1 MNITVTAER
10 PENDKVVATITVPAA
25 DVDSYVANAYKDIA
39 RRYQFQGFRR
49 GRAPRPVIDGIVGRE
64 AVLADAT
71 NDILNDAQPIMLD
84 ELDIVPVER
93 PDFGEDPS
101 LVVEHEDYVINVT
114 ITVPP
119 TVELESY
126 DAVDINMPPQEATE
140 AEIDLQINQLLQYQ
154 TTYEDVEDDRPAS
167 EGDIITVDIANN
179 EGADDLAGKNRT
191 MALTADSLPEELV
204 EGIVGMKKGE
214 TKKVTWTR
222 SHMHGDHEHVHNY
235 DVDVTLSAIK
245 QAVTPEL
252 DDELAKKSFGFDTV
266 AELRDAVKE
275 EIEED
280 KKRSLP
286 NLKEDRVVEEL
297 GKRVAVEE
305 LPEAYENQV
314 FQELANEFLTTL
326 QRQGMSLDM
335 YLGARQIDTNAFL
348 EDLHKQAAER
358 ARQSLALDAL
368 AKKLGFEASED
379 DVNEEF
385 RKAGIE
391 DIVASIKEF
400 TNDGRISAIRESI
413 RRTKAV
419 QWLVENANVTEVDEV
434 AERAAAEGDAA
445 DAEATAN
452 EE

>member
-10 PENDKVVATITVPAA
+10 LENDKVAATITVPAA
-25 DVDSYVANAYKDIA
+25 EVDNYVAQAYKDIA

-64 AVLADAT
+64 AILADAT
-71 NDILNDAQPIMLD
+71 NDLLNDAQPIMLD
-84 ELDIVPVER
+84 ELDLVPVER
-93 PDFGEDPS
+93 PDFGEDPA
-101 LVVEHEDYVINVT
+101 LVVEHEDYVVTAT

-119 TVELESY
+119 TVELES
-126 DAVDINMPPQEATE
+126 DEPVSINMPPEEATE
-140 AEIDLQINQLLQYQ
+140 AEIDLQVNQLLAYQ
-154 TTYEDVEDDRPAS
+154 VTYEDVEEDRGA
-167 EGDIITVDIANN
+167 EVGDIITVDIANK

-204 EGIVGMKKGE
+204 AGIEGMKKGE
-214 TKKVTWTR
+214 TKEVTWER

-235 DVDVTLSAIK
+235 VVEVTLNAIK

-252 DDELAKKSFGFDTV
+252 NDELAKKSFGFDTV

-297 GKRVAVEE
+297 GKRVADVE

-314 FQELANEFLTTL
+314 FQELANEFLTSL

-335 YLGARQIDTNAFL
+335 YLGARQIDTDAFL
-348 EDLHKQAAER
+348 ADLHKQAAVR
-358 ARQSLALDAL
+358 ARQGLALDAL
-368 AKKLGFEASED
+368 AKIKGFVATLDDVREEFVKAGVENVEASM
-379 DVNEEF
+379 EEF
-385 RKAGIE
+385 RK
-391 DIVASIKEF
+391 
-400 TNDGRISAIRESI
+400 DGRISAIRESI

-434 AERAAAEGDAA
+434 AERNNAEASKETESE
-445 DAEATAN
+445 DAE
-452 EE
+452 

>member
-10 PENDKVVATITVPAA
+10 LENDKVAATITVPAA
-25 DVDSYVANAYKDIA
+25 EVDNYVAQAYKDIA

-64 AVLADAT
+64 AILADAT
-71 NDILNDAQPIMLD
+71 NDLLNDAQPIMLD
-84 ELDIVPVER
+84 ELDLVPVER
-93 PDFGEDPS
+93 PDFGEDPA
-101 LVVEHEDYVINVT
+101 LVVEHEDYVVTAT

-119 TVELESY
+119 TVELES
-126 DAVDINMPPQEATE
+126 DEPVSINMPPEEATE
-140 AEIDLQINQLLQYQ
+140 AEIDLQVNQLLAYQ
-154 TTYEDVEDDRPAS
+154 GTYEDVEEGRGA
-167 EGDIITVDIANN
+167 EVGDIITVDIANK

-204 EGIVGMKKGE
+204 AGIEGMKKGE
-214 TKKVTWTR
+214 TKEVTWER

-235 DVDVTLSAIK
+235 VVEVTLNAIK

-297 GKRVAVEE
+297 GKRVADVE

-314 FQELANEFLTTL
+314 FQELANEFLTSL

-335 YLGARQIDTNAFL
+335 YLGARQIDTDAFL
-348 EDLHKQAAER
+348 ADLHKQAAER
-358 ARQSLALDAL
+358 ARQGLALDAL
-368 AKKLGFEASED
+368 AKIKGFVATLDDVREEFVKAGVENVEASM
-379 DVNEEF
+379 EEF
-385 RKAGIE
+385 RK
-391 DIVASIKEF
+391 
-400 TNDGRISAIRESI
+400 DGRISAIRESI

-434 AERAAAEGDAA
+434 AERNNAEASKETESE
-445 DAEATAN
+445 DAE
-452 EE
+452 

>member
-1 MNITVTAER
+1 LKITVTAER
-10 PENDKVVATITVPAA
+10 LENDKVAATITVPAA
-25 DVDSYVANAYKDIA
+25 EVDNYVAQAYKTIA

-64 AVLADAT
+64 AILADAT
-71 NDILNDAQPIMLD
+71 NDLLNDAQPIMLD
-84 ELDIVPVER
+84 ELDLVPVER
-93 PDFGEDPS
+93 PDFGEDPA
-101 LVVEHEDYVINVT
+101 LVAEHEDYVITAT

-119 TVELESY
+119 TVELEST
-126 DAVDINMPPQEATE
+126 DAVAINMPPEEATE
-140 AEIDLQINQLLQYQ
+140 AEIDMQVNQLLAYQ
-154 TTYEDVEDDRPAS
+154 VTYEDVEEDRGA
-167 EGDIITVDIANN
+167 EAGDIITVDIANK

-204 EGIVGMKKGE
+204 AGIEGMKKGE
-214 TKKVTWTR
+214 TKEVAWDR

-235 DVDVTLSAIK
+235 VVEVTLNAIK

-252 DDELAKKSFGFDTV
+252 NDELAKKSFGFDTV

-297 GKRVAVEE
+297 GKRVADVE

-314 FQELANEFLTTL
+314 FQELANEFLTSL

-348 EDLHKQAAER
+348 DDLHKQAAER
-358 ARQSLALDAL
+358 ARQGLALDAL
-368 AKKLGFEASED
+368 AKAKGFEATLED
-379 DVNEEF
+379 VRDEFVKAGVEDVEASMEEF
-385 RKAGIE
+385 RK
-391 DIVASIKEF
+391 
-400 TNDGRISAIRESI
+400 DGRISAIRESI

-419 QWLVENANVTEVDEV
+419 QWLVENAEVTEVDEV
-434 AERAAAEGDAA
+434 AERNAEASEETESE
-445 DAEATAN
+445 DAE
-452 EE
+452 

>member
-10 PENDKVVATITVPAA
+10 LENDKVAATITVPAA
-25 DVDSYVANAYKDIA
+25 EVDNYVAQAYKDIA

-64 AVLADAT
+64 AILADAT
-71 NDILNDAQPIMLD
+71 NDLLNDAQPIMLD
-84 ELDIVPVER
+84 ELDLVPVER
-93 PDFGEDPS
+93 PDFGEDPA
-101 LVVEHEDYVINVT
+101 LVVEHEDYVVTAT

-119 TVELESY
+119 TVELES
-126 DAVDINMPPQEATE
+126 DEPVSINMPPEEATE
-140 AEIDLQINQLLQYQ
+140 AEIDLQVNQLLAYQ
-154 TTYEDVEDDRPAS
+154 VTYEDVEEDRGA
-167 EGDIITVDIANN
+167 EVGDIITVDIANK

-204 EGIVGMKKGE
+204 AGIEGMKKGE
-214 TKKVTWTR
+214 TKEVTWER

-235 DVDVTLSAIK
+235 VVEVTLNAIK

-252 DDELAKKSFGFDTV
+252 NDELAKKSFGFDTV

-297 GKRVAVEE
+297 GKRVADVE

-314 FQELANEFLTTL
+314 FQELANEFLTSL

-335 YLGARQIDTNAFL
+335 YLGARQIDTDAFL
-348 EDLHKQAAER
+348 ADLHKQAAER
-358 ARQSLALDAL
+358 ARQGLALDAL
-368 AKKLGFEASED
+368 AKIKGFVATLDDVREEFVKAGVENVEASM
-379 DVNEEF
+379 EEF
-385 RKAGIE
+385 RK
-391 DIVASIKEF
+391 
-400 TNDGRISAIRESI
+400 DGRISAIRESI

-434 AERAAAEGDAA
+434 AERNNAEASKETESE
-445 DAEATAN
+445 DAE
-452 EE
+452 

>member
-101 LVVEHEDYVINVT
+101 LVAEHEDYVINVT

-126 DAVDINMPPQEATE
+126 DAVDINMPPEEATE
-140 AEIDLQINQLLQYQ
+140 AEIDLQINQLLAYQ

-191 MALTADSLPEELV
+191 LALTADSLPEELV

-214 TKKVTWTR
+214 TKEITWSR

-235 DVDVTLSAIK
+235 DVEVTLNAIK
-245 QAVTPEL
+245 QAVKPEL
-252 DDELAKKSFGFDTV
+252 DDELAKKSFGFETV

-280 KKRSLP
+280 KTRSLP

-297 GKRVAVEE
+297 GKRAADVEV
-305 LPEAYENQV
+305 PEAYENQV
-314 FQELANEFLTTL
+314 FQELANEFLTSL

-335 YLGARQIDTNAFL
+335 YLGARQIDTNDFL
-348 EDLHKQAAER
+348 ADLHAQAAER
-358 ARQSLALDAL
+358 ARQGLALDAL
-368 AKKLGFEASED
+368 AKAKNFVATAED
-379 DVNEEF
+379 VVEEF
-385 RKAGIE
+385 AKAGVE
-391 DIVASIKEF
+391 DMKASIEEF
-400 TNDGRISAIRESI
+400 TKDGRISAIRESI
-413 RRTKAV
+413 RRSKAV
-419 QWLVENANVTEVDEV
+419 KWLVDNANVTEVDEV
-434 AERAAAEGDAA
+434 AERMAAADSKA
-445 DAEATAN
+445 DESEAE
-452 EE
+452 E